1 MIVALSGKIVQKS
14 PTFIHIQTNSGVTY
28 KVLVSLQ
35 SMSLISK
42 DDICINT
49 TQIIREDA
57 NLLFGFMNT
66 DEQRMFETLIKV
78 SGIGPSTA
86 MAVCSTLKP
95 AEFAQVIATANVE
108 AFKIVP
114 GIGPKTAKRILVELS
129 EFSLDSTQNIQNYQ
143 KDAILALESLGFK
156 KDRVQ
161 KAILTCKSTDLQSLI
176 KEALKKLA

>member
-28 KVLVSLQ
+28 RVQVSLQ
-35 SMSLISK
+35 SMSLISS

-57 NLLFGFMNT
+57 NLLFGFMNN

-78 SGIGPSTA
+78 SGIGPTSA

-95 AEFAQVIATANVE
+95 ADFAQVIATSNVD

-129 EFSLDSTQNIQNYQ
+129 EFSPDSPNINNYQ

-161 KAILTCKSTDLQSLI
+161 KALATCKSTDLQSLV

>member
-14 PTFIHIQTNSGVTY
+14 PTFIHIQTNGGVTY

-35 SMSLISK
+35 SMSLIST

-57 NLLFGFMNT
+57 NLLFGFMSN

-78 SGIGPSTA
+78 SGIGPTTA

-129 EFSLDSTQNIQNYQ
+129 EFSPDLPNVNNYQ

-161 KAILTCKSTDLQSLI
+161 KALATCKSTDLQSLV